1 MTAIR
6 RISIKTLLI
15 APMISALL
23 AAPALSAD
31 RSDQHA
37 LDLSHRYGAYT
48 KRGNIAAGQTV
59 VIDTPEGAITCSGGV
74 NRTFTGKKGEE
85 GGLTAAQAVR
95 ICHFN

>member
-6 RISIKTLLI
+6 RISIRTLLI
-15 APMISALL
+15 APIISALL
-23 AAPALSAD
+23 VAPALAAN

-48 KRGNIAAGQTV
+48 KRGNIAPGQTV
-59 VIDTPEGAITCSGGV
+59 VIDTPEGAITCSGGM
-74 NRTFTGKKGEE
+74 NRTFTGKNGDE
-85 GGLTAAQAVR
+85 GGLTPAQAVR